1 LPVGLG
7 GAIVVKVKHNQKHK
21 FRKFLILPGILFIF
35 LFGLAPLVSA
45 ASTCPPGYTGTS
57 CTCPTGTN
65 GNYCCGDSTNGGPV
79 VTSIDL
85 GCKGKGNPILDMS
98 FAIIRL
104 LSDGVGIVV
113 VASVVV
119 AGIQYTAARNDPQ
132 NIANATNRIRATL
145 IALLIFIFAY
155 SILNYIIP
163 GIFFTS

>member
-1 LPVGLG
+1 MEWYVSLPVGLG

-21 FRKFLILPGILFIF
+21 FRKFLILPSLLLIF
-35 LFGLAPLVSA
+35 LFSAAPAVSA
-45 ASTCPPGYTGTS
+45 AS
-57 CTCPTGTN
+57 TCPTGTN